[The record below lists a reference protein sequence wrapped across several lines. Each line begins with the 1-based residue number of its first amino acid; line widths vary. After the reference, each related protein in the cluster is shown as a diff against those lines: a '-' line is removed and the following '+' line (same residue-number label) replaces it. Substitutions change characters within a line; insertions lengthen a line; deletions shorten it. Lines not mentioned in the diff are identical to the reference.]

1 MLKQIDVIEGTNIK
15 NKDIFFN
22 QISAY
27 ENLNNIIK
35 NNSNVISTIDINQD
49 YFRMYTE
56 INNPSEITLNDTE
69 KQALESAPI
78 FYNSGVIK
86 TTFE

>member
-1 MLKQIDVIEGTNIK
+1 MKIFYLRLFL
-15 NKDIFFN
+15 IFFN

-27 ENLNNIIK
+27 ENLNNTIK
-35 NNSNVISTIDINQD
+35 NNSSVISTIDINQD
-49 YFRMYTE
+49 YFKMYTE

-86 TTFE
+86 TTCE